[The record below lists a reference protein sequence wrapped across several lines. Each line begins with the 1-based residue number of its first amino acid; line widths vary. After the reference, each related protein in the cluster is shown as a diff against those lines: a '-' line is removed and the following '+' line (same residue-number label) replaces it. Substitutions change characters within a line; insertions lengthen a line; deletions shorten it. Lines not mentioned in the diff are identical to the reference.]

1 MAAEGSEVVSAPGA
15 PKAGFWVRVGAY
27 IVDGILL
34 AIIGAILR
42 GIFGN
47 GAGGGLSLLV
57 GLVYFVYFWT
67 NGGQT
72 IGFKATHLRVVKT
85 TGADLTVSDAVIRYV
100 GLVIAFAVV
109 FIGVL
114 WVIWDANK
122 QGWHDKMAGTY
133 VIRV

>member
-1 MAAEGSEVVSAPGA
+1 VTPC
-15 PKAGFWVRVGAY
+15 
-27 IVDGILL
+27 LC
-34 AIIGAILR
+34 
-42 GIFGN
+42 
-47 GAGGGLSLLV
+47 GLSSSKFRRPL
-57 GLVYFVYFWT
+57 FQKRTHPFT
-67 NGGQT
+67 A
-72 IGFKATHLRVVKT
+72 IFRFKATHLRVVKT